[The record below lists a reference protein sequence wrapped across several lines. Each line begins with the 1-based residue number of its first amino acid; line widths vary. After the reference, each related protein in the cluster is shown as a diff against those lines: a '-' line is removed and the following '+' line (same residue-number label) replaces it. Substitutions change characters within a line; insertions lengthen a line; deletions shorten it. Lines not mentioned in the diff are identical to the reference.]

1 MPHATVFILGPS
13 RGYLVKSEVLPH
25 IRDSNQRWLT
35 DMGANQCYD
44 NINKDS
50 EANQSDVPII
60 SLSVQ
65 MISERVDAI
74 SRNLD
79 IKECDECEAK

>member
-1 MPHATVFILGPS
+1 
-13 RGYLVKSEVLPH
+13 
-25 IRDSNQRWLT
+25 
-35 DMGANQCYD
+35 MGANQCYD